1 MSLSVAHLSLSVP
14 LLDDNTYIKEKG
26 QYMLVGYARVSST
39 GQNLTSQIEALE
51 KIGCTKIFQEKKSG
65 TKTFNRPELQDAI
78 DYVREGDTLIVT
90 RLDRCSR
97 NVKDLH
103 QIIETLNNK
112 NVSFKA
118 TEQEI
123 DTSTSSGRLMIGLL
137 SIVSAF
143 ETDLRAERQADG
155 IASAKKRGVKFG
167 HAFKLKDEDVIE
179 IIKLQQSGMFN
190 QDIANQF
197 NVGRSTLLRYV
208 ADYKKKMNNE
218 TKI

>member
-1 MSLSVAHLSLSVP
+1 
-14 LLDDNTYIKEKG
+14 
-26 QYMLVGYARVSST
+26 MLVGYARVST
-39 GQNLTSQIEALE
+39 IGQNLTSQIEAL
-51 KIGCTKIFQEKKSG
+51 KKVGCEKIFQEKKSG
-65 TKTFNRPELQDAI
+65 TKTYNRPELQNAI

-103 QIIETLNNK
+103 QIIETLNTKKVN
-112 NVSFKA
+112 FKC

-143 ETDLRAERQADG
+143 ETDLRDERQADG

-167 HAFKLKDEDVIE
+167 HAFKLTDDDVIA
-179 IIKLQQSGMFN
+179 IMKLQQSGMFN
-190 QDIANQF
+190 QDIANKF
-197 NVGRSTLLRYV
+197 NIGRSTLLRYV
-208 ADYKKKMNNE
+208 SDFKKKQ
-218 TKI
+218 IL

>member
-1 MSLSVAHLSLSVP
+1 
-14 LLDDNTYIKEKG
+14 
-26 QYMLVGYARVSST
+26 MLVGYARVSST

-51 KIGCTKIFQEKKSG
+51 EAGCEKIFQEKKSG
-65 TKTFNRPELQDAI
+65 TKTYDRQELQNALDF
-78 DYVREGDTLIVT
+78 VRNGDTLIVT

-112 NVSFKA
+112 NVGFKA

-123 DTSTSSGRLMIGLL
+123 DTTTSAGRLMIGLL

-167 HAFKLKDEDVIE
+167 GTPKLTEEDVRRIMDF
-179 IIKLQQSGMFN
+179 QNNTTMTN
-190 QDIANQF
+190 ADIAKEF
-197 NVGRSTLLRYV
+197 GIARSTLLRYV
-208 ADYKKKMNNE
+208 ANYKKMA
-218 TKI
+218 